1 MYWYKVFLFVA
12 IAGLVFGPQIP
23 AIENFLLGTNQQ
35 LIQNQQADTDNRAY
49 WMEVANNAWQYYQ
62 PGVGVSSS
70 TGLHYAHIN
79 YQGFTDWDLG
89 VYVQAVVDAAKLGI
103 ITNEGAWGFDDRIDK
118 VLTFLENRPVSSDGT
133 PYTWYSS
140 ITGENIGEDP
150 QFAIDAANL
159 LVALKNVELYRPT
172 FANRV
177 DNLVKTR
184 TNYEPLKQVVDTL
197 THSVN
202 IYDYYAAAAF
212 ATFWPEQFEPKAN
225 TILNNII
232 NAPTTTYEG
241 VILPKAK
248 LMCEPLL
255 SATFYLPYN
264 SNLMNLA
271 RTLYLA
277 HEARYNATGNYVA
290 FTEGNPA
297 GVATHYIWEWVV
309 LPDGHTWVIQRDEF
323 TAVQITPVIFLKAAV
338 GLFAL
343 YNTQFTQNMVN
354 DMVPDLRTSTGYLE
368 GKTEIGQI
376 VSFSSDKTNGM
387 IIGAAR
393 YAIDNNSSAPNPTQ
407 STTPPPATTAIPT
420 PTSTII
426 DTSTPNVATG
436 TSPSLDP
443 TPTSNPTITSSPTDG
458 PNPSP
463 TATTTLPSSSPPTAP
478 IMPSDILPTISP
490 SFSPTPTIDSFWL
503 TQPIILIASAIAS
516 IALVLLALKYH
527 KKRTRK
533 RPEAQAK

>member
-1 MYWYKVFLFVA
+1 
-12 IAGLVFGPQIP
+12 
-23 AIENFLLGTNQQ
+23 
-35 LIQNQQADTDNRAY
+35 
-49 WMEVANNAWQYYQ
+49 MEVANNAWQYYQ

-70 TGLHYAHIN
+70 TGLHYAHLN
-79 YQGFTDWDLG
+79 YQGFTDWDFG
-89 VYVQAVVDAAKLGI
+89 VYVQAVVDAAKLGLI
-103 ITNEGAWGFDDRIDK
+103 ANEGNWGFDDRINK

-150 QFAIDAANL
+150 QFAIDAGNL
-159 LVALKNVELYRPT
+159 LVALKNVELYRPS

-177 DNLVKTR
+177 NNLVNTR

-197 THSVN
+197 TGSLN
-202 IYDYYAAAAF
+202 IYDYYAAATF
-212 ATFWPEQFEPKAN
+212 ATFWPERFEPKAD

-241 VILPKAK
+241 VTLPKAK

-255 SATFYLPYN
+255 SAVFYLPPD

-271 RTLYLA
+271 RTVYLA

-309 LPDGHTWVIQRDEF
+309 LPDGQTWVIQRDEF
-323 TAVQITPVIFLKAAV
+323 TAVQVTPVVFLKAAV

-354 DMVPDLRTSTGYLE
+354 DMVPDLQTSTGYLE
-368 GKTEIGQI
+368 GKTETGQI

-393 YAIDNNSSAPNPTQ
+393 YAIDRNSSAPNPTQ
-407 STTPPPATTAIPT
+407 STTPSPTAILTPT
-420 PTSTII
+420 PTPI
-426 DTSTPNVATG
+426 DTIPPNLATG
-436 TSPSLDP
+436 TSPSLNP
-443 TPTSNPTITSSPTDG
+443 NPTNNPATTGSPTDST
-458 PNPSP
+458 NPSP
-463 TATTTLPSSSPPTAP
+463 TATAILPSSSSPTVP
-478 IMPSDILPTISP
+478 TTPSDTLPSISP

-503 TQPIILIASAIAS
+503 TQPIIFVASAVAIF
-516 IALVLLALKYH
+516 ILVLLAIIYH
-527 KKRTRK
+527 KKKTRK
-533 RPEAQAK
+533 EPEVQAK